1 MSQIEEQISPLLIVK
16 NIIYSLSLYSPI
28 IICVSIVLFSM
39 FTVTINKA
47 FVFFLWVLVITSIRI
62 GLLILSRYMFK
73 EEKMNQLP
81 FICSTGLTDIII
93 PQDVWYSTYL
103 LTFTF
108 MYFIAPMFMISAQNN
123 VNIINYGVIAF
134 FIFYII
140 LDIGI
145 KISLSC
151 IHIPINIK
159 DISNLTFT
167 DKFKL
172 SGKSLFGNAISGAFL
187 GIFIALGMYGT
198 ELKGYLYINE
208 INSNKEVCSMPSKQQ
223 FKCKVYKDGALVG
236 NI

>member
-1 MSQIEEQISPLLIVK
+1 MSQNEQQNSPLLIIK

-28 IICVSIVLFSM
+28 IICVSIMLFSM

-47 FVFFLWVLVITSIRI
+47 FVFFVFVFLITTIRI
-62 GLLILSRYMFK
+62 GLLIIFQYIFK

-81 FICSTGLTDIII
+81 SICSTGLTDIII

-103 LTFTF
+103 LTFIF
-108 MYFIAPMFMISAQNN
+108 MYFIVPMFMISAQNN

-134 FIFYII
+134 FIFYIM

-151 IHIPINIK
+151 IHIPIGINV
-159 DISNLTFT
+159 SNLTFT
-167 DKFKL
+167 DKLKI
-172 SGKSLFGNAISGAFL
+172 SGKSLFGNIFSGALL

-223 FKCKVYKDGALVG
+223 FKCKVYKDGTLVG
-236 NI
+236 NM

>member
-1 MSQIEEQISPLLIVK
+1 MIQNEEQISPLLIIK

-47 FVFFLWVLVITSIRI
+47 FVFFLWVLVITAIRI
-62 GLLILSRYMFK
+62 GLLILSRDFLK
-73 EEKMNQLP
+73 EEKMNQIP

-108 MYFIAPMFMISAQNN
+108 MYFIVPMFMISAQNN
-123 VNIINYGVIAF
+123 VNMINYGVIAF
-134 FIFYII
+134 FIFYIM

-145 KISLSC
+145 KNSLSC
-151 IHIPINIK
+151 IHIPIGITV
-159 DISNLTFT
+159 SNLTFT
-167 DKFKL
+167 DKLKL
-172 SGKSLFGNAISGAFL
+172 SGKSLFGNVFSGALL

-198 ELKGYLYINE
+198 EFKGYLYINE

-223 FKCKVYKDGALVG
+223 FKCKVYKDGTLVG
-236 NI
+236 NM